1 MPGRI
6 MQNIRKVKSSN
17 PVMILDEIDKIG
29 NDHRGDPSSALLEV
43 LDPEQNNSFYDN
55 YLELEYDLSKVLFIT
70 TANNIQNI
78 QPALRDRL
86 EIIDLSGYAIEEKI
100 EIAKRHL
107 LPKQKEAH
115 GLAKNNFK
123 ISDAVIELREAIRLD
138 SNNGD
143 AYVNLGV
150 ALADQGLLLEAN
162 SAYHQAIVLQP
173 DDPLS
178 HYNLGLI
185 LIKLNESKLNSL
197 ITPQLKSEL
206 ILINTEGQRNI
217 IFDLS
222 QVRFAD
228 SSGLSS
234 LLVGHRLC
242 KNASGTFILTGLN
255 EAVARLITISQ
266 LDSVLTIVGTP
277 EEGIDLVFMEEIE
290 KELKKE
296 AK

>member
-1 MPGRI
+1 M
-6 MQNIRKVKSSN
+6 KFTV
-17 PVMILDEIDKIG
+17 DK
-29 NDHRGDPSSALLEV
+29 H
-43 LDPEQNNSFYDN
+43 
-55 YLELEYDLSKVLFIT
+55 
-70 TANNIQNI
+70 
-78 QPALRDRL
+78 
-86 EIIDLSGYAIEEKI
+86 EK
-100 EIAKRHL
+100 
-107 LPKQKEAH
+107 
-115 GLAKNNFK
+115 
-123 ISDAVIELREAIRLD
+123 
-138 SNNGD
+138 
-143 AYVNLGV
+143 Y
-150 ALADQGLLLEAN
+150 
-162 SAYHQAIVLQP
+162 
-173 DDPLS
+173 
-178 HYNLGLI
+178 I

-242 KNASGTFILTGLN
+242 KNATGTFILTGLN

-266 LDSVLTIVGTP
+266 LDTVLTIVSTP
-277 EEGIDLVFMEEIE
+277 EEAIDLVFMEEIE